1 MESKGVSRL
10 GSIGEEIDKIDPKRP
25 EGVSVMKNEGE
36 EPPTPNPLSAT
47 YQKRTSLQGK
57 PSQNQSDSDN

>member
-10 GSIGEEIDKIDPKRP
+10 GSIGEEMDKIDPQRP

-47 YQKRTSLQGK
+47 Y
-57 PSQNQSDSDN
+57 